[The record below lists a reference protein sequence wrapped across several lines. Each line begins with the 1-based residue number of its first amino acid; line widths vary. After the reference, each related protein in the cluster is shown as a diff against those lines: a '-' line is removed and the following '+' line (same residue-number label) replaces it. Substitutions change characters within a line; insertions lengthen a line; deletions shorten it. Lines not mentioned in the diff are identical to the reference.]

1 MDTITIGFDKLANN
15 TLFGI
20 AFNLADDE
28 TDISNSGTNLRM
40 RAENLILYSAWN
52 KESFYLDSVFGY
64 GSLKSLTKR
73 VVDVSN
79 PSNLVKGER
88 KSEQFYA
95 STYLN
100 RIKNI
105 NNSFS

>member
-52 KESFYLDSVFGY
+52 IESFYLDSVFGY
-64 GSLKSLTKR
+64 GSLKSLT
-73 VVDVSN
+73 
-79 PSNLVKGER
+79 
-88 KSEQFYA
+88 
-95 STYLN
+95 
-100 RIKNI
+100 
-105 NNSFS
+105 